1 MGEELF
7 QNKKKVPKYINSIE
21 SEIYNKSKILYGL
34 FESKSDIVKN
44 DLCYLVEGYT
54 DVIQMHQSGIKNVVS
69 SSGTALTYDQILL
82 IKRVT
87 NNIVVLFDGDEAG
100 LKASERGIE
109 MILEMGM
116 DVKVCQ
122 FPESED
128 PDNFVKKRSKDDVLD
143 FFKKNSLD
151 FIRFKAD
158 KLIKKYGNDPSKKS
172 KTINDIVKIISKIS
186 DPIKVEVYINECSKV
201 MNISTQVLFSSLS
214 QIKNKFR
221 ITSRKSE
228 NFLINT
234 NDKELSTKKES
245 ENFQLEYQIIKI
257 LLLYGDFEENFNETI
272 INKKQDGKLDEEK
285 IVIKTKV
292 YEKIFL
298 DLQED
303 EIEFTDENFKKLYQV
318 LIENFQAND
327 KVTYDGIVNN
337 LSPKLS
343 GLVSEILMT
352 DEIHKLH
359 KWDSKSIFV
368 KEKSS
373 SIEQMVTETILSLR
387 KKLIDKKISDL
398 QNKLNKLDE
407 NESIL
412 SEVISYQKLKKVLAE
427 KLNRVI

>member
-1 MGEELF
+1 M
-7 QNKKKVPKYINSIE
+7 
-21 SEIYNKSKILYGL
+21 
-34 FESKSDIVKN
+34 
-44 DLCYLVEGYT
+44 
-54 DVIQMHQSGIKNVVS
+54 
-69 SSGTALTYDQILL
+69 
-82 IKRVT
+82 
-87 NNIVVLFDGDEAG
+87 
-100 LKASERGIE
+100 
-109 MILEMGM
+109 
-116 DVKVCQ
+116 
-122 FPESED
+122 
-128 PDNFVKKRSKDDVLD
+128 
-143 FFKKNSLD
+143 
-151 FIRFKAD
+151 
-158 KLIKKYGNDPSKKS
+158 
-172 KTINDIVKIISKIS
+172 
-186 DPIKVEVYINECSKV
+186 
-201 MNISTQVLFSSLS
+201 
-214 QIKNKFR
+214 
-221 ITSRKSE
+221 
-228 NFLINT
+228 INT
-234 NDKELSTKKES
+234 NYKESSTKKES
-245 ENFQLEYQIIKI
+245 ENFELEYQIIKI

-337 LSPKLS
+337 LSPELS
-343 GLVSEILMT
+343 GLVSEILMA
-352 DEIHKLH
+352 DEIYKLH

-387 KKLIDKKISDL
+387 KILIDKKISDL